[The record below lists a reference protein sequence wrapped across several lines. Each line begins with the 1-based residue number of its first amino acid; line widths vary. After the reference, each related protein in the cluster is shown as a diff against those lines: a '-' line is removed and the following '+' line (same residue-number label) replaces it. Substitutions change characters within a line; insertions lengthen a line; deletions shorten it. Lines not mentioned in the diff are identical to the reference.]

1 MLSNHWVKH
10 MPIETLVPLV
20 FALLF
25 LALFLGANLGLA
37 MSGAALFGT
46 TMIIGQDGA
55 LALAGL
61 SVYESAQSF
70 SLSVIPLFVLM
81 GSLATK
87 SGISNDL
94 FSAFNTWLR
103 RRKGGLA
110 HASIAACA
118 AFGAVC
124 GSSIAT
130 AATMGKV
137 ALPQMAKFGYSDR
150 LATGALAA
158 GGTIGVLI
166 PPSVIMLIY
175 GILTETSIGDLFIAG
190 IVPGLLLTLFFM
202 ITIVIM
208 TRINPSSAPDVTQ
221 QSDDFEKD
229 PQESSIK
236 KVWATLLLF
245 TMVIGGIYAG
255 IFTPTEAAGFGAV
268 GALFLGI
275 VMRRL
280 TLKLIG
286 ECLLETVQTTS
297 MIFLILIGAILFAGF
312 LSLSGTPAMLGQ
324 WITGLNLSPLGTI
337 LVIVGVYIILGAFL
351 DTMAMIILSVPIF
364 FPIVM
369 SLGFDPIWFGVLV
382 VLVVEL
388 ALITPPL
395 GMNVFIIRGVVP
407 HVPLSQIFAGVL
419 PFCLALVALIVLI
432 IAVPSVATFLP
443 ELANR

>member
-1 MLSNHWVKH
+1 

-20 FALLF
+20 FGLLF
-25 LALFLGANLGLA
+25 FVLFLGANLGLA

-61 SVYESAQSF
+61 SVYESAQNF

-81 GSLATK
+81 GSFATK
-87 SGISNDL
+87 SGISTDL

-137 ALPQMAKFGYSDR
+137 ALPQMAKFGYSDK

-202 ITIVIM
+202 MTIVVM
-208 TRINPSSAPDVTQ
+208 TRINPASAPDVAQ
-221 QSDDFEKD
+221 LADDLEKG
-229 PQESSIK
+229 PQGSSIK

-245 TMVIGGIYAG
+245 IMVIGGIYAG

-268 GALFLGI
+268 GALFLGV

-286 ECLLETVQTTS
+286 ECLIETVQTTS

-312 LSLSGTPAMLGQ
+312 LSLSGTPAFLGQ
-324 WITGLNLSPLGTI
+324 WITGLSLSPLGTI
-337 LVIVGVYIILGAFL
+337 LVIVGIYIILGAFL
-351 DTMAMIILSVPIF
+351 DTMAMIILSIPIF

-369 SLGFDPIWFGVLV
+369 SMGFDPIWFGVLV

-407 HVPLSQIFAGVL
+407 HVPLSQIFSGVV
-419 PFCLALVALIVLI
+419 PFCVALVALIALI

>member
-1 MLSNHWVKH
+1 MA
-10 MPIETLVPLV
+10 IETLVPIV

-25 LALFLGANLGLA
+25 FVLFLGANLGLSMA
-37 MSGAALFGT
+37 GAALFGT
-46 TMIIGQDGA
+46 SMIIGQDGA

-61 SVYESAQSF
+61 SVYESAQNF

-87 SGISNDL
+87 SGISTDL

-110 HASIAACA
+110 QASIAACA

-137 ALPQMAKFGYSDR
+137 ALPQMARFGYSDR

-202 ITIVIM
+202 ITILVI
-208 TRINPSSAPDVTQ
+208 TRVNPASAPDVVQ
-221 QSDDFEKD
+221 RGGDVEQP
-229 PQESSIK
+229 PQEAAIK

-245 TMVIGGIYAG
+245 IMVIGGIYAG

-268 GALFLGI
+268 GALFLGL

-280 TLKLIG
+280 NAKLIG
-286 ECLLETVQTTS
+286 ECLMETVQTTS

-312 LSLSGTPAMLGQ
+312 LSLSGTPALLGN
-324 WITGLNLSPLGTI
+324 WITDLNLSPLGTI
-337 LVIVGVYIILGAFL
+337 IVIVAIYILLGAFL
-351 DTMAMIILSVPIF
+351 DTMAMIILSIPIF

-369 SLGFDPIWFGVLV
+369 SFGFDPIWFGVLV

-395 GMNVFIIRGVVP
+395 GMNVFIIRGVASN
-407 HVPLSQIFAGVL
+407 VPLSTIFAGVL
-419 PFCLALVALIVLI
+419 PFCIALVALIVLI
-432 IAVPSVATFLP
+432 IAVPSIATFLP
-443 ELANR
+443 EMARR

>member
-1 MLSNHWVKH
+1 

-25 LALFLGANLGLA
+25 FVLFLGANLGLA
-37 MSGAALFGT
+37 MSGAALLGT

-61 SVYESAQSF
+61 SVYESAQNF

-81 GSLATK
+81 GSFATK
-87 SGISNDL
+87 SGISTDL

-137 ALPQMAKFGYSDR
+137 ALPQMARFGYSDR

-202 ITIVIM
+202 LTIVLM
-208 TRINPSSAPDVTQ
+208 TRINPASAPDVAQ
-221 QSDDFEKD
+221 QEDDFEKD
-229 PQESSIK
+229 PQGSSIR

-245 TMVIGGIYAG
+245 IMVIGGIYAG
-255 IFTPTEAAGFGAV
+255 IFTPTEAAGFGAM
-268 GALFLGI
+268 GALFLGV

-286 ECLLETVQTTS
+286 ECLIETVQTTS

-312 LSLSGTPAMLGQ
+312 LSLSGTPALLGQ
-324 WITGLNLSPLGTI
+324 WITGLSLSPLGTI
-337 LVIVGVYIILGAFL
+337 LVIVGIYIILGAFL
-351 DTMAMIILSVPIF
+351 DTMAMIILSIPIF

-419 PFCLALVALIVLI
+419 PFCIALIALIVLI

>member
-1 MLSNHWVKH
+1 MA
-10 MPIETLVPLV
+10 IETLVPLV

-25 LALFLGANLGLA
+25 FVLFLGANLGLSMA
-37 MSGAALFGT
+37 GAALFGT
-46 TMIIGQDGA
+46 SMIIGQEGA

-61 SVYESAQSF
+61 SVYESAQNF

-87 SGISNDL
+87 SGISTDL

-137 ALPQMAKFGYSDR
+137 ALPQMARFGYSDR

-202 ITIVIM
+202 ITILVM
-208 TRINPSSAPDVTQ
+208 TRLNPASAPDVVQ
-221 QSDDFEKD
+221 RINDKD
-229 PQESSIK
+229 RPPQESAIK

-245 TMVIGGIYAG
+245 IMVIGGIYAG

-268 GALFLGI
+268 GALFLGL

-280 TLKLIG
+280 NAKLIG
-286 ECLLETVQTTS
+286 ECLMETVQTTS

-312 LSLSGTPAMLGQ
+312 LSLSGTPALLGN
-324 WITGLNLSPLGTI
+324 WITDLNLSPLGTI
-337 LVIVGVYIILGAFL
+337 AVIVGIYILLGAFL
-351 DTMAMIILSVPIF
+351 DTMAMIILSIPIF

-369 SLGFDPIWFGVLV
+369 SFGFDPIWFGVLV

-395 GMNVFIIRGVVP
+395 GMNVFIIRGVADN
-407 HVPLSQIFAGVL
+407 VPLSTIFAGVL
-419 PFCLALVALIVLI
+419 PFCIALVALILLI
-432 IAVPSVATFLP
+432 IAVPSIATFLP
-443 ELANR
+443 ELARS

>member
-1 MLSNHWVKH
+1 MA
-10 MPIETLVPLV
+10 IETLVPLV

-25 LALFLGANLGLA
+25 LVLFLGANLGLA

-46 TMIIGQDGA
+46 TMIIGQQGA

-61 SVYESAQSF
+61 SVYESAQNF

-81 GSLATK
+81 GAFATK

-124 GSSIAT
+124 GSSLAT

-137 ALPQMAKFGYSDR
+137 ALPQMARYGYSDK

-190 IVPGLLLTLFFM
+190 ILPGILLTLFFM
-202 ITIVIM
+202 ITILVMIWIDP
-208 TRINPSSAPDVTQ
+208 TSAPDVTEQ
-221 QSDDFEKD
+221 AEQSEDITEE
-229 PQESSIK
+229 PVLK
-236 KVWATLLLF
+236 KVWATLALF
-245 TMVIGGIYAG
+245 ITVIGGIYAG

-268 GALFLGI
+268 GAMFLGV

-280 TLKLIG
+280 DLKMIG
-286 ECLLETVQTTS
+286 ECLIDTVQTTS
-297 MIFLILIGAILFAGF
+297 MIFLILIGAILFSGF
-312 LSLSGTPAMLGQ
+312 LTLSSTPTLLGD
-324 WITGLNLSPLGTI
+324 WIVGLNFSPLGTI
-337 LVIVGVYIILGAFL
+337 LVIVAIYIGLGAFL
-351 DTMAMIILSVPIF
+351 DTMAMIILSIPIF
-364 FPIVM
+364 FPIISNM
-369 SLGFDPIWFGVLV
+369 GFDPIWFGVLV

-395 GMNVFIIRGVVP
+395 GINVFIIRGIAP
-407 HVPLSQIFAGVL
+407 HVPLARIFAGVL
-419 PFCLALVALIVLI
+419 PFCLALVALIILI
-432 IAVPSVATFLP
+432 IAVPSIATFLP
-443 ELANR
+443 DLARN

>member
-1 MLSNHWVKH
+1 MA
-10 MPIETLVPLV
+10 IETLVPLV

-25 LALFLGANLGLA
+25 FVLFLGANLGLSMA
-37 MSGAALFGT
+37 GAALFGT
-46 TMIIGQDGA
+46 SMIIGQEGA

-61 SVYESAQSF
+61 SVYESAQNF

-87 SGISNDL
+87 SGISTDL

-137 ALPQMAKFGYSDR
+137 ALPQMARFGYSDR

-190 IVPGLLLTLFFM
+190 IVPGVLLTLFFM
-202 ITIVIM
+202 ITILVM
-208 TRINPSSAPDVTQ
+208 TRVNPAAAPDVVQRTHA
-221 QSDDFEKD
+221 SDEA
-229 PQESSIK
+229 PQESAIR

-245 TMVIGGIYAG
+245 IMVIGGIYAG

-268 GALFLGI
+268 GALFLGV

-280 TLKLIG
+280 NAKLVG
-286 ECLLETVQTTS
+286 ECLIETVQTTS

-312 LSLSGTPAMLGQ
+312 LSLSGTPALLGN
-324 WITGLNLSPLGTI
+324 WITDLNLSPLGTI
-337 LVIVGVYIILGAFL
+337 VVIVVIYVLLGAFL
-351 DTMAMIILSVPIF
+351 DTMAMIILSIPIF

-369 SLGFDPIWFGVLV
+369 SFGFDPIWFGVVV

-395 GMNVFIIRGVVP
+395 GMNVFIIRGVADN
-407 HVPLSQIFAGVL
+407 VPLSTIFAGVL
-419 PFCLALVALIVLI
+419 PFCIALVALIVLI
-432 IAVPSVATFLP
+432 IAVPGIATFLP
-443 ELANR
+443 QLARG

>member
-1 MLSNHWVKH
+1 

-20 FALLF
+20 FGLLF
-25 LALFLGANLGLA
+25 FALFLGANLGLA

-46 TMIIGQDGA
+46 IMIIGKEGA

-81 GSLATK
+81 GSFATRA
-87 SGISNDL
+87 GISTDL
-94 FSAFNTWLR
+94 FSAFHTWLR

-124 GSSIAT
+124 GSSLAT

-137 ALPQMAKFGYSDR
+137 ALPQMARFGYSDK
-150 LATGALAA
+150 LSTGALAA

-190 IVPGLLLTLFFM
+190 IIPGVLLTLFFM
-202 ITIVIM
+202 LTVLVMIWID
-208 TRINPSSAPDVTQ
+208 PSSAPDVQDLAEDTSPK
-221 QSDDFEKD
+221 QSVFR
-229 PQESSIK
+229 Q
-236 KVWATLLLF
+236 VWATLVLF
-245 TMVIGGIYAG
+245 ITVIGGIYAG
-255 IFTPTEAAGFGAV
+255 FFTPTEAAGFGAV
-268 GALFLGI
+268 GALILG
-275 VMRRL
+275 VLMGRL
-280 TLKLIG
+280 SLGLIG
-286 ECLLETVQTTS
+286 ECLIETVQTTS
-297 MIFLILIGAILFAGF
+297 MIFLILIGAILFSGF
-312 LSLSGTPAMLGQ
+312 LSLSGTPALLGQ
-324 WITGLNLSPLGTI
+324 WITGLELSPLGTI
-337 LVIVGVYIILGAFL
+337 VVIVAIYILLGAFL
-351 DTMAMIILSVPIF
+351 DTMAMIILSIPIF

-395 GMNVFIIRGVVP
+395 GINVFIIRGLVP
-407 HVPLSQIFAGVL
+407 EVPLTRIFAGVL
-419 PFCLALVALIVLI
+419 PFCIALITLIALV

-443 ELANR
+443 ELASSR

>member
-1 MLSNHWVKH
+1 MA
-10 MPIETLVPLV
+10 IETLVPLV

-25 LALFLGANLGLA
+25 LVLFLGANLGLA

-46 TMIIGQDGA
+46 TMIIGQQGA

-61 SVYESAQSF
+61 SVYESAQNF

-81 GSLATK
+81 GAFATK

-124 GSSIAT
+124 GSSLAT

-137 ALPQMAKFGYSDR
+137 ALPQMARYGYSDK

-190 IVPGLLLTLFFM
+190 ILPGILLTLFFM
-202 ITIVIM
+202 ITILVMIWIDP
-208 TRINPSSAPDVTQ
+208 TSTPDVTEQ
-221 QSDDFEKD
+221 AEQSEDITEE
-229 PQESSIK
+229 PVLK
-236 KVWATLLLF
+236 KVWATLALF
-245 TMVIGGIYAG
+245 ITVIGGIYAG

-268 GALFLGI
+268 GAMFLGV

-280 TLKLIG
+280 DLKMIG
-286 ECLLETVQTTS
+286 ECLIDTVQTTS
-297 MIFLILIGAILFAGF
+297 MIFLILIGAILFSGF
-312 LSLSGTPAMLGQ
+312 LTLSSTPALLGD
-324 WITGLNLSPLGTI
+324 WIVGLNFSPLGTI
-337 LVIVGVYIILGAFL
+337 LVIVAIYIGLGAFL
-351 DTMAMIILSVPIF
+351 DTMAMIILSIPIF
-364 FPIVM
+364 FPIISNM
-369 SLGFDPIWFGVLV
+369 GFDPIWFGVLV

-395 GMNVFIIRGVVP
+395 GINVFIIRGIAP
-407 HVPLSQIFAGVL
+407 HVPLARIFAGVL
-419 PFCLALVALIVLI
+419 PFCLALVALIILI
-432 IAVPSVATFLP
+432 IAVPSIATFLP
-443 ELANR
+443 DLARN

>member
-1 MLSNHWVKH
+1 
-10 MPIETLVPLV
+10 MPIETLVPVV

-25 LALFLGANLGLA
+25 FVLFLGANLGLA

-61 SVYESAQSF
+61 SVYESAQNF

-81 GSLATK
+81 GSFATK
-87 SGISNDL
+87 SGISSDL

-137 ALPQMAKFGYSDR
+137 ALPQMAKFGYSDK

-202 ITIVIM
+202 ITIVAM
-208 TRINPSSAPDVTQ
+208 TRVNPASAPDVAQ
-221 QSDDFEKD
+221 LEDDFEKGS
-229 PQESSIK
+229 QRSSIK

-245 TMVIGGIYAG
+245 IMVIGGIYAG

-268 GALFLGI
+268 GALFLGV

-286 ECLLETVQTTS
+286 ECLIETVQTTS

-312 LSLSGTPAMLGQ
+312 LSLSGTPALLGQ
-324 WITGLNLSPLGTI
+324 WITGLSLSPFGTI
-337 LVIVGVYIILGAFL
+337 LVIVGIYIILGAFL
-351 DTMAMIILSVPIF
+351 DTMAMIILSIPIF

-419 PFCLALVALIVLI
+419 PFCVALIALIVLI

>member
-1 MLSNHWVKH
+1 

-25 LALFLGANLGLA
+25 FVLFLGANLGLA
-37 MSGAALFGT
+37 MSGAALLGT

-61 SVYESAQSF
+61 SVYESAQNF

-81 GSLATK
+81 GSFATK
-87 SGISNDL
+87 SGISTDL

-137 ALPQMAKFGYSDR
+137 ALPQMARFGYSDR

-202 ITIVIM
+202 LTIVLM
-208 TRINPSSAPDVTQ
+208 TRINPASAPDVAQ
-221 QSDDFEKD
+221 QEDDFEKD
-229 PQESSIK
+229 PQESSIR

-245 TMVIGGIYAG
+245 IMVIGGIYAG
-255 IFTPTEAAGFGAV
+255 IFTPTEAAGFGAM
-268 GALFLGI
+268 GALFLGV

-286 ECLLETVQTTS
+286 ECLIETVQTTS
-297 MIFLILIGAILFAGF
+297 MIFLILIGTILFAGF
-312 LSLSGTPAMLGQ
+312 LSLSGTPALLGQ
-324 WITGLNLSPLGTI
+324 WITGLSLSPLGTI
-337 LVIVGVYIILGAFL
+337 LVIVGIYIILGAFL
-351 DTMAMIILSVPIF
+351 DTMAMIILSIPIF
-364 FPIVM
+364 FPIVVL
-369 SLGFDPIWFGVLV
+369 LGFDPIWFGVLV

-419 PFCLALVALIVLI
+419 PFCIALIALIVLI

>member
-1 MLSNHWVKH
+1 

-25 LALFLGANLGLA
+25 FVLFLGANLGLA

-61 SVYESAQSF
+61 SVYESAQNF

-81 GSLATK
+81 GSFATK
-87 SGISNDL
+87 SGISTDL

-202 ITIVIM
+202 ITIVVM
-208 TRINPSSAPDVTQ
+208 TRINPASAPDVAQ
-221 QSDDFEKD
+221 QADDFEQG
-229 PQESSIK
+229 PQGSSIK

-245 TMVIGGIYAG
+245 IMVIGGIYAG

-268 GALFLGI
+268 GALFLGV

-286 ECLLETVQTTS
+286 ECLIETVQTTS

-312 LSLSGTPAMLGQ
+312 LSLSGTPALLGQ
-324 WITGLNLSPLGTI
+324 WITGLSLSPLGTI
-337 LVIVGVYIILGAFL
+337 LVIVGIYIILGAFL
-351 DTMAMIILSVPIF
+351 DTMAMIILSIPIF

-419 PFCLALVALIVLI
+419 PFCIALIALIVLI
-432 IAVPSVATFLP
+432 IAVPSIATFLP

>member
-1 MLSNHWVKH
+1 

-25 LALFLGANLGLA
+25 FVLFLGANLGLA

-61 SVYESAQSF
+61 SVYESAQNF

-81 GSLATK
+81 GSFATK
-87 SGISNDL
+87 SGISTDL

-137 ALPQMAKFGYSDR
+137 ALPQMARFGYSDR

-202 ITIVIM
+202 ITIVVM
-208 TRINPSSAPDVTQ
+208 TRINPASAPDVAQ
-221 QSDDFEKD
+221 QEDDFEKD
-229 PQESSIK
+229 PQGSSIR

-245 TMVIGGIYAG
+245 IMVIGGIYAG

-268 GALFLGI
+268 GALFLGV

-286 ECLLETVQTTS
+286 ECLIETVQTTS

-312 LSLSGTPAMLGQ
+312 LSLSGTPALLGQ
-324 WITGLNLSPLGTI
+324 WITGLSLSPLGTI
-337 LVIVGVYIILGAFL
+337 LVIVGIYIILGAFL
-351 DTMAMIILSVPIF
+351 DTMAMIILSIPIF

-407 HVPLSQIFAGVL
+407 HVPLSQIFAGVM
-419 PFCLALVALIVLI
+419 PFCIALVALIVLI
-432 IAVPSVATFLP
+432 IAVPSVATVLP
-443 ELANR
+443 ELASR

>member
-1 MLSNHWVKH
+1 
-10 MPIETLVPLV
+10 MPIETLVPVV

-25 LALFLGANLGLA
+25 FVLFLGANLGLA

-61 SVYESAQSF
+61 SVYESAQNF

-81 GSLATK
+81 GSFATK
-87 SGISNDL
+87 SGISTDL
-94 FSAFNTWLR
+94 FSAFDTWLR

-137 ALPQMAKFGYSDR
+137 ALPQMAKFGYSDK

-190 IVPGLLLTLFFM
+190 IVPGFLLTLFFM
-202 ITIVIM
+202 VTIVVM
-208 TRINPSSAPDVTQ
+208 TRINPAVAPDVAQ
-221 QSDDFEKD
+221 LADDFEKG
-229 PQESSIK
+229 PQGSSIK

-245 TMVIGGIYAG
+245 IMVIGGIYAG

-268 GALFLGI
+268 GALFLGV

-280 TLKLIG
+280 TLKLIS
-286 ECLLETVQTTS
+286 ECLIETVQTTS

-312 LSLSGTPAMLGQ
+312 LSLSGTPALLGQ
-324 WITGLNLSPLGTI
+324 WITGLSLSPLGTI
-337 LVIVGVYIILGAFL
+337 LVIVGIYIILGAFL
-351 DTMAMIILSVPIF
+351 DTMAMIILSIPIF

-419 PFCLALVALIVLI
+419 PFCIALIALIVLI